1 MFDGDLP
8 EHENLAALGRH
19 PLFNELV
26 IIMARPCSCARH
38 PHSMTIRKTSAG
50 ISWCFEAV
58 SMLAKTVA
66 FDYPRFLLESE
77 YCQCAIYMN
86 SA

>member
-1 MFDGDLP
+1 
-8 EHENLAALGRH
+8 
-19 PLFNELV
+19 
-26 IIMARPCSCARH
+26 
-38 PHSMTIRKTSAG
+38 
-50 ISWCFEAV
+50 
-58 SMLAKTVA
+58 MLAKTVA